1 MHDKKDEK
9 DEKEWADL
17 ETCRISTDQKGNK
30 SMLRVGFEFF
40 ACGGPKPHELES
52 CPLDHS
58 GIVALSDQQARC
70 RFPLKWEARLLTG
83 YRGARRSRKC
93 DFGLKT
99 PSALLIR
106 NPIHVLNPKSL
117 SSPNSDSR
125 PRPKISI
132 FPADPKSD

>member
-1 MHDKKDEK
+1 MHDKK

-58 GIVALSDQQARC
+58 GIVALSDQQWAAGVLYSGRRDFSPAMAARDVQENAILDSK
-70 RFPLKWEARLLTG
+70 RRRL
-83 YRGARRSRKC
+83 S
-93 DFGLKT
+93 
-99 PSALLIR
+99 
-106 NPIHVLNPKSL
+106 
-117 SSPNSDSR
+117 
-125 PRPKISI
+125 
-132 FPADPKSD
+132 